1 MHSIS
6 AHVQI
11 ESNVILKLGIS
22 QYGVLVF
29 DAFLNESESQI
40 TEVLEDLPEEFA
52 FLPLLLFLLLLG
64 ATEVDVYEAFE
75 RFLAAAV
82 IFVIVRDKGFRVK
95 IEAIFLLG
103 DR

>member
-11 ESNVILKLGIS
+11 ESNVILILGIS

-29 DAFLNESESQI
+29 DAVLNEGESQV

-64 ATEVDVYEAFE
+64 ASEVDVYETLE

-82 IFVIVRDKGFRVK
+82 IIIILRYKCFRVK
-95 IEAIFLLG
+95 IEAIIF
-103 DR
+103 